1 MQKSQADNEDKRLEN
16 IGVLHHD
23 IILHSCMHFLY
34 GINRSA
40 MSIYNAH
47 AYLHACLNGLSCHV
61 MKLDLSGIA

>member
-40 MSIYNAH
+40 MSIYNAYMRTCMH
-47 AYLHACLNGLSCHV
+47 A
-61 MKLDLSGIA
+61 